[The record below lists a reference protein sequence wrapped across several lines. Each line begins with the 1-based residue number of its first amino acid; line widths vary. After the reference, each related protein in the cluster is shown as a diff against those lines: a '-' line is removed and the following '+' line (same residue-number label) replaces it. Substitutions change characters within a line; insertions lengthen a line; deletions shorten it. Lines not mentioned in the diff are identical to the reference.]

1 MTFERQATEPRF
13 SHEDVPRVNVVER
26 RDDQRRQ
33 RASIIPRRQERV
45 FVVEDFPTS
54 DDRGVERQAA
64 TKVRS
69 SYLQGGSLRNGS
81 PQRGERNSS
90 ATADAEADSSSP
102 RQGPS
107 SPLSPQQRN
116 RGSGGIVGSPR
127 TGRRGSLSNMGSR
140 GGWEAARDAAASD
153 GFVGGVG
160 GRGRGSSVEDCSRG
174 EASHANSDSNPVYDT
189 RSIVLTVP
197 HCSNAQTRS
206 RPTRP
211 LHPTPTVSPLSPT
224 LQARCRASRAHGIA
238 PCRYGCQ
245 LCSPRQNGPSRTATA
260 TAATAWVAARAAAA
274 AVAQSASSGGS
285 GASSATGCTATQ

>member
-197 HCSNAQTRS
+197 HCSNARE
-206 RPTRP
+206 PA
-211 LHPTPTVSPLSPT
+211 LHT
-224 LQARCRASRAHGIA
+224 
-238 PCRYGCQ
+238 
-245 LCSPRQNGPSRTATA
+245 
-260 TAATAWVAARAAAA
+260 
-274 AVAQSASSGGS
+274 
-285 GASSATGCTATQ
+285 SATPDSDCLPIVTNSRRGAEPAEHMA